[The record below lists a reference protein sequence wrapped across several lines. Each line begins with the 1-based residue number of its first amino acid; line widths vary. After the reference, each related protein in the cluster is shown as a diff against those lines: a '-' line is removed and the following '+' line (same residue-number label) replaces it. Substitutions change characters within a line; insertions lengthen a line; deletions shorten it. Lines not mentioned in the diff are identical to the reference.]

1 MANFFGGGQ
10 SPAVQAPSSVGGIA
24 IDLNPIMRSVYAWMT
39 LGLGV
44 TAIISL
50 VLTNIAAPA
59 GVMNID
65 AITTLSGLMIPAL
78 ILQIGIALGLGFLV
92 HRISPMVAGFLFFLY
107 SAITGLTF
115 GVIFTGLAVSGDFD
129 AVVKAFASTAGVF
142 AAMTVIGLT
151 TKTDLTR
158 MGSFLMM
165 ALIGLVIASVINIFM
180 RSDGFSFIISIFG
193 VLIFTGLTAYDT
205 QKIKEMAQE
214 ASLSGDAGFGQRV
227 AIMGAFTLYLDF
239 INLFMYL
246 LRLFASN
253 RD

>member
-10 SPAVQAPSSVGGIA
+10 SPAVQAPSYGGLA

-50 VLTNIAAPA
+50 VLTNLAAPN

-65 AITTLSGLMIPAL
+65 VITTLSGLMIPAIIVQL
-78 ILQIGIALGLGFLV
+78 LVALGLGFMV
-92 HRISPMVAGFLFFLY
+92 NRISPMVSGILFFVY

-115 GVIFTGLAVSGDFD
+115 SVIFTGLAVSGDFD

-165 ALIGLVIASVINIFM
+165 ALIGLVIASVINLFL
-180 RSDGFSFIISIFG
+180 RSDGFSFIISILG

-205 QKIKEMAQE
+205 QKIKEMAAE
-214 ASLSGDAGFGQRV
+214 ASISGDASFGQRV

-239 INLFMYL
+239 INLFLYL